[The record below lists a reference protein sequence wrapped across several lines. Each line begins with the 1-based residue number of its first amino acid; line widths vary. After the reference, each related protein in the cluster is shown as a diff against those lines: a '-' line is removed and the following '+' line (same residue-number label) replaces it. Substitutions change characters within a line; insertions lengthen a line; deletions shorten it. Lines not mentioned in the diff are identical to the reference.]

1 MVILYPYQFHLRPI
15 DSTHDIF
22 LSYAR
27 EDKERVRPIVE
38 AIEKEGFTVWWDENI
53 PPGTS
58 WRSFLQQSLDASRIV
73 VVIWSKYSI
82 KSAFVADEADEGQ
95 RRNALFPIFIDEV
108 KAPLGLRR
116 QQNIQLLNWQ
126 GERNE
131 TWQKFV
137 KSVGAKL
144 GTEAKQAIRREE
156 KQAQKDWRRAKA
168 LNTEDAYFEF
178 LDAHWNSSHAKEA
191 LELARALGKQREE
204 RAIPTPK
211 IKQGDQQ
218 VPIITPASRF
228 EYWNNRLATIQTSSQ
243 LTTPPQ
249 GMAVPG
255 SEQALPSSETQ
266 YVFYQSGAFWL
277 MLVLFPLIGFGGA
290 WLTDFIA
297 TWGSGLVSA
306 LEMHISMNTFLLY
319 LMGVVWGVV
328 YLIHGTMEASFFD
341 DWAFL
346 PSAIWAPYTELFDE
360 GEFWGLIVAL
370 PINLLLAWGLALTV
384 GQFFGDVVALWAFL
398 GFSAIQIIIYFILD
412 L

>member
-1 MVILYPYQFHLRPI
+1 LTECPCQL
-15 DSTHDIF
+15 
-22 LSYAR
+22 
-27 EDKERVRPIVE
+27 K
-38 AIEKEGFTVWWDENI
+38 
-53 PPGTS
+53 
-58 WRSFLQQSLDASRIV
+58 SF
-73 VVIWSKYSI
+73 
-82 KSAFVADEADEGQ
+82 F
-95 RRNALFPIFIDEV
+95 
-108 KAPLGLRR
+108 
-116 QQNIQLLNWQ
+116 
-126 GERNE
+126 
-131 TWQKFV
+131 
-137 KSVGAKL
+137 SV
-144 GTEAKQAIRREE
+144 
-156 KQAQKDWRRAKA
+156 
-168 LNTEDAYFEF
+168 
-178 LDAHWNSSHAKEA
+178 
-191 LELARALGKQREE
+191 